1 MMQHFG
7 SRRSLF
13 ANFLI
18 VGTTIGLTA
27 MAYYSYSVIYN
38 LTLTSLK
45 QNALLD
51 TQKGAAE
58 IDSWLSNLKTHV
70 ETLANTDVVR
80 SMDWSQSEPYLKT
93 EMSRFEG
100 IQTMAIGN
108 AEGMREAIGA
118 KPANVKDREYFQR
131 AMAGHTN
138 VSDPLITRALKKPA
152 VMVATPIRP
161 TATSSAKPIGEL
173 HTVVNLDRVTQV
185 VERIQYGA
193 NSYAFAL
200 SAEGKAIVHPNAS
213 LLSTVE
219 KPAASLLQ
227 ASDPALA
234 AIARRMVDRRQGM
247 ELVQIDGAWKYVAY
261 LPLKESDWSIALV
274 IPRENVES
282 PLAALNFLA
291 AVVAGLATMLIL
303 FLWRVQAKEKDRLQR
318 SNHKLEDRV
327 QARTAELS
335 IALTQLQQSQ
345 VQLQQSNEV
354 LEHRVQERTADLSVA
369 LNELQRSQLQLIQ
382 NEKMS
387 SLGQLVAGVAHEI
400 NNPVNFIYGNLKHVN
415 TYAQDLVDLINLY
428 KQHYLNP
435 PLAVQEAEEA
445 LDLAFVLDDMSKVF
459 SSMKMGADRIKDIVL
474 SLRTFSRMDEAELK
488 SVDIHEGLN
497 STLVILDHR
506 LKLTSNRPAIRVV
519 CDYGVLPA
527 VECYAGQLNQ
537 VFMNVLSNAV
547 DAIEEAAEKQNN
559 YQGEI
564 IIRTLSTD
572 SGWIKIAI
580 ADNGTGMSEMVKRDM
595 FNPFFTTKP
604 VGKGTGMGLG
614 ISYQI
619 ITEKHGGKLAC
630 FSKLGQGSE
639 LVIQIPIVLASAVKP
654 ELRVAE
660 LAIA

>member
-1 MMQHFG
+1 MMKRFSSQRIFFT
-7 SRRSLF
+7 R
-13 ANFLI
+13 FLI
-18 VGTTIGLTA
+18 IGTTIGLTA
-27 MAYYSYSVIYN
+27 TAYYSYKVIYD

-58 IDSWLSNLKTHV
+58 IDSWLSNLKGHV

-80 SMDWSQSEPYLKT
+80 SMDWSQSEPYLRT

-100 IQTMAIGN
+100 IQTMAVGN
-108 AEGMREAIGA
+108 AEGMRDAIDA
-118 KPANVKDREYFQR
+118 KSTSIKDREYFQR
-131 AMAGHTN
+131 AMAGQTT
-138 VSDPLITRALKKPA
+138 VSDPLISRALKKPS
-152 VMVATPIRP
+152 VMVATPIR
-161 TATSSAKPIGEL
+161 SAPGDTKPPIGEI

-185 VERIQYGA
+185 VERLHYGA

-200 SAEGKAIVHPNAS
+200 SAEGTAIVHPKAE

-219 KPAASLLQ
+219 KPAPSLLQ

-234 AIARRMVDRRQGM
+234 AIAKRMVGRQQGM
-247 ELVQIDGAWKYVAY
+247 DLVQLDGSWKYVAY
-261 LPLKESDWSIALV
+261 LPLQQSDWSIALV

-282 PLAALNFLA
+282 PLGALNVLA
-291 AVVAGLATMLIL
+291 GVVAGLATTLIL
-303 FLWRVQAKEKDRLQR
+303 FLWRVQAREQKRLQR

-335 IALTQLQQSQ
+335 IAMAQLQQSQ
-345 VQLQQSNEV
+345 GELQQSNQE
-354 LEHRVQERTADLSVA
+354 LEHRVAERTSDLSVA
-369 LNELQRSQLQLIQ
+369 LDELQRSQLQLIQ

-428 KQHYLNP
+428 KQHYLSP
-435 PLAVQEAEEA
+435 PLIIQDAEEA
-445 LDLAFVLDDMSKVF
+445 LDLEFVINDMSKVF

-488 SVDIHEGLN
+488 SVDIHEGIN
-497 STLVILDHR
+497 SALVILDHR
-506 LKLTSNRPAIRVV
+506 LKLTSNRPSIAVV
-519 CDYGVLPA
+519 CDYAALPA

-537 VFMNVLSNAV
+537 VFMNILSNAI
-547 DAIEEAAEKQNN
+547 DAIEEVAAKQSN
-559 YQGEI
+559 YQGQI
-564 IIRTLSTD
+564 MIRTMFMD
-572 SGWIKIAI
+572 PGWIKILI
-580 ADNGTGMSEMVKRDM
+580 ADNGTGMSETVRRDM

-619 ITEKHGGKLAC
+619 ITEKHGGKLDC
-630 FSKLGQGSE
+630 FSTIGNGSE
-639 LVIQIPIVLASAVKP
+639 LVIQIPIALSPITKAGEPVLAIV
-654 ELRVAE
+654 
-660 LAIA
+660 